1 MTAALKDRLPA
12 TLTTAR
18 LVLATPALA
27 HVPQMA
33 VLANNKR
40 IHEVLSRLP
49 HPYAE
54 KHGEEFVSEIARG
67 ETEFAWSILKDGT
80 YIGGMGLHLLPDQ
93 LPELGYWL
101 GEPHW
106 GQGFATEAGRAVVD
120 AARAAGA
127 AALRSRA
134 LLSNSG
140 SRNVLKK
147 LGFVEIGEST
157 DKEGTLKGQSM
168 MLMRLEFGER

>member
-12 TLTTAR
+12 TLTTKR

-33 VLANNKR
+33 ALANNKR
-40 IHEVLSRLP
+40 IHEVISRLP
-49 HPYAE
+49 YPYAE
-54 KHGEEFVSEIARG
+54 KDGEHFVTEIARG
-67 ETEFAWSILKDGT
+67 ETEFAWSILHKGDYVGT
-80 YIGGMGLHLLPDQ
+80 IGLHLLPDQ

-106 GQGFATEAGRAVVD
+106 GQGITTEAGRAVVD

-134 LLSNSG
+134 LLSNAG

-147 LGFVEIGEST
+147 LGFVEIGESI
-157 DKEGTLKGQSM
+157 DQDGTLKGRAV

>member
-1 MTAALKDRLPA
+1 MIAALKDRLPA

-33 VLANNKR
+33 ALANNKR

-106 GQGFATEAGRAVVD
+106 GQGFATEAGRAVVE

-157 DKEGTLKGQSM
+157 DKEGTLKGQGM

>member
-1 MTAALKDRLPA
+1 MTALKDRLPK

-18 LVLATPALA
+18 LVLDTPALA

-49 HPYAE
+49 FPYAE
-54 KHGEEFVSEIARG
+54 EHGKEFVTDIARG
-67 ETEFAWSILKDGT
+67 ETEFAWSILLDGT
-80 YIGGMGLHLLPDQ
+80 YIGTMGLHLLPDQ

-106 GQGFATEAGRAVVD
+106 GQGFATEAGRAVVQ
-120 AARAAGA
+120 AARAARA

-134 LLSNSG
+134 LLTNIG

-147 LGFVEIGEST
+147 LGFVEIGEDT
-157 DKEGTLKGQSM
+157 DKDGTLKGQAV
-168 MLMRLEFGER
+168 MLMRLEFER

>member
-1 MTAALKDRLPA
+1 MTIALKDRLPS

-18 LVLATPALA
+18 LVLATPAMA

-33 VLANNKR
+33 ELANNKR
-40 IHEVLSRLP
+40 IHAVLSRLP

-54 KHGEEFVSEIARG
+54 TDGEHFVTEIARG
-67 ETEFAWSILKDGT
+67 ETEFAWSILKDDT
-80 YIGGMGLHLLPDQ
+80 YIGTMGLHLLPDQ

-101 GEPHW
+101 GEPYW
-106 GQGFATEAGRAVVD
+106 GQGLATEAGRAVVA

-147 LGFVEIGEST
+147 LGFTEIGEST
-157 DKEGTLKGQSM
+157 DKDGTLKGQSV
-168 MLMRLEFGER
+168 MLMRLEFDER

>member
-1 MTAALKDRLPA
+1 MMTALKDRLPS

-18 LVLATPALA
+18 LVLATPAMA

-40 IHEVLSRLP
+40 VYEVLSRLP
-49 HPYAE
+49 HPYGE
-54 KHGEEFVSEIARG
+54 KDGEEFVTKIARG
-67 ETEFAWSILKDGT
+67 ETEFAWSILAGGT
-80 YIGGMGLHLLPDQ
+80 YLGTIGLHILPND

-134 LLSNSG
+134 LLSNSR

-147 LGFVEIGEST
+147 LGFTEIGERT
-157 DKEGTLKGQSM
+157 DKDGTLKGRTV
-168 MLMRLEFGER
+168 MLMRLEFDER

>member
-1 MTAALKDRLPA
+1 MTALKDRLPS

-18 LVLATPALA
+18 LVLAAPAMA
-27 HVPQMA
+27 HVSQIA
-33 VLANNKR
+33 KLANNER
-40 IHEVLSRLP
+40 VHRVMSRLP
-49 HPYAE
+49 FPYSE
-54 KHGEEFVSEIARG
+54 KDARFFVEEIATKP
-67 ETEFAWSILKDGT
+67 EEKCFAIELDGAC
-80 YIGGMGLHLLPDQ
+80 IGIVGLRMDEDA

-147 LGFVEIGEST
+147 LGFTEIGESM
-157 DKEGTLKGQSM
+157 DKDGTLKGQAV

>member
-1 MTAALKDRLPA
+1 MTAALRDYLPA
-12 TLTTAR
+12 TR
-18 LVLATPALA
+18 LVLATPAMA

-33 VLANNKR
+33 ALANNKR

-49 HPYAE
+49 HPAE
-54 KHGEEFVSEIARG
+54 KDGEHFVTEIARG
-67 ETEFAWSILKDGT
+67 ETEFAWSILRDGD
-80 YIGGMGLHLLPDQ
+80 YVGAIGLHLLPGE

-106 GQGFATEAGRAVVD
+106 GQGIATEAGRAVVD

-147 LGFVEIGEST
+147 LGFAEIGEST
-157 DKEGTLKGQSM
+157 DQDGTLKGQGV

>member
-1 MTAALKDRLPA
+1 MTAALKDCLPA
-12 TLTTAR
+12 TLTTTR

-33 VLANNKR
+33 ALANNKR

-54 KHGEEFVSEIARG
+54 KDGEEFVTKIARG
-67 ETEFAWSILKDGT
+67 ETEFAWSILRDGDYVGT
-80 YIGGMGLHLLPDQ
+80 VGLHLLPDQ

-147 LGFVEIGEST
+147 LGFAEIGEST
-157 DKEGTLKGQSM
+157 DQDGTLKGQGV

>member
-1 MTAALKDRLPA
+1 MTALKDRLPA

-18 LVLATPALA
+18 LTLATPAMA

-40 IHEVLSRLP
+40 IHEVLSRMP
-49 HPYAE
+49 YPYAQ
-54 KHGEEFVSEIARG
+54 KDGEFFVTEIARG
-67 ETEFAWSILKDGT
+67 ETEFAWAIEHEGS
-80 YIGGMGLHLLPDQ
+80 YIGGMGLHLLPGE

-101 GEPHW
+101 EEPHW
-106 GQGFATEAGRAVVD
+106 NKGFATEAGRAVVD

-127 AALRSRA
+127 TALRSRA
-134 LLSNSG
+134 LLTNSG

-147 LGFVEIGEST
+147 LGFLEIGESA
-157 DKEGTLKGQSM
+157 DKDGTLKGQSV
-168 MLMRLEFGER
+168 MLMRLEFDER

>member
-1 MTAALKDRLPA
+1 MTAAFKDRLPE

-18 LVLATPALA
+18 LVLATPAMA

-33 VLANNKR
+33 ALANNKR

-54 KHGEEFVSEIARG
+54 ADGEHFVTEIARG
-67 ETEFAWSILKDGT
+67 DTEFAWSILDG
-80 YIGGMGLHLLPDQ
+80 GVFVGVVGLHLVPGQ
-93 LPELGYWL
+93 PPELGYWL

-106 GQGFATEAGRAVVD
+106 GQGFATEACQAVAD

-127 AALRSRA
+127 EVLRARA
-134 LLSNSG
+134 LLSNTR

-147 LGFVEIGEST
+147 LGFLEIGEST
-157 DKEGTLKGQSM
+157 DEDGTLEGQGV
-168 MLMRLEFGER
+168 MLMRLELDER

>member
-1 MTAALKDRLPA
+1 MTAALKDCLPA

-18 LVLATPALA
+18 LVLATPAMA

-54 KHGEEFVSEIARG
+54 TDGAHFVTEIARG
-67 ETEFAWSILKDGT
+67 EAEFAWSILHDGNYVGT
-80 YIGGMGLHLLPDQ
+80 MGLHLLPEQ

-106 GQGFATEAGRAVVD
+106 GQGFATEAGRAVIE

-134 LLSNSG
+134 LLSNIG

-147 LGFVEIGEST
+147 LGFTEMGEST
-157 DKEGTLKGQSM
+157 DKDGTLKGRTV

>member
-1 MTAALKDRLPA
+1 MTALKDRLPT

-18 LVLATPALA
+18 LVLTTPVLA

-49 HPYAE
+49 YPYAE
-54 KHGEEFVSEIARG
+54 EHGTEFVTEIARG
-67 ETEFAWSILKDGT
+67 ETEFAWSILLDGT
-80 YIGGMGLHLLPDQ
+80 YIGTMGLHLLPDQ

-101 GEPHW
+101 GEPYW
-106 GQGFATEAGRAVVD
+106 GQGFATEAGRAVID

-134 LLSNSG
+134 LLTNIG

-147 LGFVEIGEST
+147 LGFVEIGEDT
-157 DKEGTLKGQSM
+157 DTSGTLTGQTV
-168 MLMRLEFGER
+168 MLMRLEFER

>member
-1 MTAALKDRLPA
+1 MTAAFKDCLPE

-18 LVLATPALA
+18 LVLATPAMA

-33 VLANNKR
+33 ALANNKR
-40 IHEVLSRLP
+40 VHEVLSRLP

-54 KHGEEFVSEIARG
+54 EDGEHFVTEIARSDA
-67 ETEFAWSILKDGT
+67 EFAWSILADGAFL
-80 YIGGMGLHLLPDQ
+80 GVVGLNILPGQ
-93 LPELGYWL
+93 PPELGYWL

-106 GQGFATEAGRAVVD
+106 GQGFATEACKAVAE

-127 AALRSRA
+127 EALRARA
-134 LLSNSG
+134 LPYNTR

-147 LGFVEIGEST
+147 LGFLEIGEST
-157 DKEGTLKGQSM
+157 DKDGTLEGQGV
-168 MLMRLEFGER
+168 MLFRLELDER

>member
-1 MTAALKDRLPA
+1 MTAALKDRLPV

-49 HPYAE
+49 YPYAE
-54 KHGEEFVSEIARG
+54 QDGVHFVSQIARG
-67 ETEFAWSILKDGT
+67 ETEFAWSILHDGVFAGT
-80 YIGGMGLHLLPDQ
+80 IGLHLLPDQ

-106 GQGFATEAGRAVVD
+106 GQGFATEAGQAVVD

-134 LLSNSG
+134 LLSNVG

-147 LGFVEIGEST
+147 LGFIEIGESI
-157 DKEGTLKGQSM
+157 DQDGTLKGQGV

>member
-1 MTAALKDRLPA
+1 MTALKDRLPT

-40 IHEVLSRLP
+40 IHQVLSRLP
-49 HPYAE
+49 YPYAE
-54 KHGEEFVSEIARG
+54 EHGEDFVNNIART
-67 ETEFAWSILKDGT
+67 ETEFAWSILLDGT
-80 YIGGMGLHLLPDQ
+80 YIGTMGLHLLPDQ

-106 GQGFATEAGRAVVD
+106 GQGFATEAGRAVID

-134 LLSNSG
+134 LLTNTG

-147 LGFVEIGEST
+147 LGFVEIGEDT
-157 DKEGTLKGQSM
+157 DTSGTLKGQTV
-168 MLMRLEFGER
+168 MLMRLEFER